1 MNSTHPARPVRG
13 LALAAALHKAPWLW
27 SVGGALLVGVAAMMT
42 FGATTAGNMLSAA
55 SAFVVFTVLVGLGQ
69 MLVVTSGPGN
79 IDLSIPAAI
88 SLSGGVAMHVMGARD
103 GALLPGLA
111 AALGVGAAIGF
122 FNYALIRALR
132 IPPIIA
138 TLSSSFVLQSI
149 AISLGR
155 GSAAPPPLLEN
166 FALSHVAGVSSL
178 AFVALAATLAVA
190 VVLFRLVAGRSLS
203 AVGQNPRAANLAGVR
218 VERVRCATYVSC
230 SVLVAL
236 AAVLLAAFSGGA
248 TLDMGADYMLLSVA
262 VVVIG
267 GTQVSGGRASPTGV
281 WGAACF
287 LFLINA
293 LLNASGTGA
302 GVRAIVYGALI
313 IGVTTIAGGSPA
325 ARR

>member
-1 MNSTHPARPVRG
+1 MNTTRNSAF
-13 LALAAALHKAPWLW
+13 LATLRDLPWLW
-27 SVGGALLVGVAAMMT
+27 SVAGAVIVGIAAMVS
-42 FGATTAGNMLSAA
+42 FGAFTAGNMLSAA

-79 IDLSIPAAI
+79 IDLSIPATI
-88 SLSGGVAMHVMGARD
+88 SLSGGVAMRVMAAHD
-103 GALLPGLA
+103 GALAAGIA
-111 AALGVGAAIGF
+111 AAVGTGIGIGLL
-122 FNYALIRALR
+122 NYALIRLLR

-138 TLSSSFVLQSI
+138 TLSSSFVLQST

-166 FALSHVAGVSSL
+166 FALSRVAGVSSL
-178 AFVALAATLAVA
+178 AFLALVVTGLVAVA
-190 VVLFRLVAGRSLS
+190 LFRLVPGRSLS
-203 AVGQNPRAANLAGVR
+203 AVGQNARAANLAGVR

-230 SVLVAL
+230 SVLVAI
-236 AAVLLAAFSGGA
+236 AALLLACFSGGA

-293 LLNASGTGA
+293 LLNASGAGA
-302 GVRAIVYGALI
+302 GLRAVVYGALI
-313 IGVTTIAGGSPA
+313 IIVTTIAGGSPA

>member
-1 MNSTHPARPVRG
+1 MKSAQSMNKPALSTTLRD
-13 LALAAALHKAPWLW
+13 LPWLW
-27 SVGGALLVGVAAMMT
+27 SVAGAVVTGIAAMVA
-42 FGATTAGNMLSAA
+42 FGAFTAGNMLSAA

-79 IDLSIPAAI
+79 IDLSIPATIA
-88 SLSGGVAMHVMGARD
+88 LAGGVAMRVMAAKD
-103 GALLPGLA
+103 GALLAGIGA
-111 AALGVGAAIGF
+111 AVGVGIGIGL
-122 FNYALIRALR
+122 FNYALIRLLR

-138 TLSSSFVLQSI
+138 TLSSSFVLQST

-155 GSAAPPPLLEN
+155 GSSAPPPILEN
-166 FALSHVAGVSSL
+166 FSLSHVAGVSSL
-178 AFVALAATLAVA
+178 AFVALAATLLVA
-190 VVLFRLVAGRSLS
+190 LALFRLVPGRSLS
-203 AVGQNPRAANLAGVR
+203 AVGQNARAANLAGVR

-230 SVLVAL
+230 SVLVSL
-236 AAVLLAAFSGGA
+236 AALLLASFSGGA

-293 LLNASGTGA
+293 LLNASGAGA
-302 GVRAIVYGALI
+302 GVRAVVYGALI
-313 IGVTTIAGGSPA
+313 IAVTTIAGGSPA

>member
-1 MNSTHPARPVRG
+1 MRTTLKAS
-13 LALAAALHKAPWLW
+13 ALSIREIPWLW
-27 SVGGALLVGVAAMMT
+27 SVVGTVLVGVAT
-42 FGATTAGNMLSAA
+42 SLTLGFGIAGNMLSAA
-55 SAFVVFTVLVGLGQ
+55 SAFVVFSVLVGLGQ

-79 IDLSIPAAI
+79 IDLSIPATIA
-88 SLSGGVAMHVMGARD
+88 LSGVVSMRVMGGEDSAIW
-103 GALLPGLA
+103 
-111 AALGVGAAIGF
+111 LGVVTVVGIGVGIGL
-122 FNYALIRALR
+122 FNYLLIRMLR

-138 TLSSSFVLQSI
+138 TLSSSFVLQSV
-149 AISLGR
+149 AISLGH
-155 GSAAPPPLLEN
+155 GSSAPPAALEN
-166 FALSHVAGVSSL
+166 FALSRLGGVSGL
-178 AFVALAATLAVA
+178 ASVALIVTLLAGL
-190 VVLFRLVAGRSLS
+190 VLFRLVQGRSLS
-203 AVGQNPRAANLAGVR
+203 AVGQNARAANLAGVR
-218 VERVRCATYVSC
+218 VEWVRCATYVAC
-230 SVLVAL
+230 AVLVAL
-236 AAVLLAAFSGGA
+236 CALLLAAFSGGA

-302 GVRAIVYGALI
+302 GLRAIVYGALI

>member
-1 MNSTHPARPVRG
+1 MKTLANGFAARTRE
-13 LALAAALHKAPWLW
+13 LPWLW
-27 SVGGALLVGVAAMMT
+27 SVAGAIVVGIAAMIS
-42 FGATTAGNMLSAA
+42 FGAFTAGNMLSAA

-88 SLSGGVAMHVMGARD
+88 ALSGGVAMRVMGAHD
-103 GALLPGLA
+103 GALIVGIA
-111 AALGVGAAIGF
+111 AAVGVGIGIGL
-122 FNYALIRALR
+122 FNYGLIRLLR

-155 GSAAPPPLLEN
+155 GSAAPPPALEN

-178 AFVALAATLAVA
+178 AFIALVATIAVA
-190 VVLFRLVAGRSLS
+190 VVLFRLVPGRSLS
-203 AVGQNPRAANLAGVR
+203 AVGQNARAANLAGVR

-230 SVLVAL
+230 SVFVAL
-236 AAVLLAAFSGGA
+236 AALLLAAFAGGA

-267 GTQVSGGRASPTGV
+267 GTQVAGGRASPTGV
-281 WGAACF
+281 WSAACF

-293 LLNASGTGA
+293 LLNATGA
-302 GVRAIVYGALI
+302 GAGLRAIVYGLLI
-313 IGVTTIAGGSPA
+313 VGVTAIASGASD
-325 ARR
+325 ARA

>member
-1 MNSTHPARPVRG
+1 MRST
-13 LALAAALHKAPWLW
+13 LAIRDTPWLW
-27 SVGGALLVGVAAMMT
+27 SVAGALLVGVVTSVALGLGTAA
-42 FGATTAGNMLSAA
+42 NMLSAA

-69 MLVVTSGPGN
+69 MLVVTSGPG
-79 IDLSIPAAI
+79 S
-88 SLSGGVAMHVMGARD
+88 VAMRVMATHD
-103 GALLPGLA
+103 SAIV
-111 AALGVGAAIGF
+111 LGIATVVAMGIAIGL
-122 FNYALIRALR
+122 FNYLLIRLLR

-155 GSAAPPPLLEN
+155 GGAAPPPALEN
-166 FALSHVAGVSSL
+166 FALSRIEGVSSL
-178 AFVALAATLAVA
+178 AFVALLITILTGG
-190 VVLFRLVAGRSLS
+190 VLFRLVQGRSLS
-203 AVGQNPRAANLAGVR
+203 AVGQNARAANLAGVR
-218 VERVRCATYVSC
+218 VEWVRCATYVAC

-236 AAVLLAAFSGGA
+236 CALLLAAFSGGA

-293 LLNASGTGA
+293 LLNASGTDA
-302 GVRAIVYGALI
+302 GVRAIIYGALI
-313 IGVTTIAGGSPA
+313 IGVTTIAGGSAA

>member
-1 MNSTHPARPVRG
+1 MKT
-13 LALAAALHKAPWLW
+13 AALTMRDTPWLW
-27 SVGGALLVGVAAMMT
+27 SVAGALLVGVATSLAL
-42 FGATTAGNMLSAA
+42 GVGIAGNMLSAA
-55 SAFVVFTVLVGLGQ
+55 SAFVVFSVLVGLGQ

-79 IDLSIPAAI
+79 IDLSIPATIA
-88 SLSGGVAMHVMGARD
+88 LSGVVAMRVMGGQDSAIPL
-103 GALLPGLA
+103 GIATVVGI
-111 AALGVGAAIGF
+111 GVGIGL
-122 FNYALIRALR
+122 FNYLLIRLLR

-138 TLSSSFVLQSI
+138 TLSSSFVLQSV

-155 GSAAPPPLLEN
+155 GSAAPPPGLEN
-166 FALSHVAGVSSL
+166 FALSRVGGVSSL
-178 AFVALAATLAVA
+178 AFVALVVTLLTG
-190 VVLFRLVAGRSLS
+190 VVLFRLVQGRSLS
-203 AVGQNPRAANLAGVR
+203 AVGQNARAASLAGVR
-218 VERVRCATYVSC
+218 VEWVRCATYVAC
-230 SVLVAL
+230 AVLVAL
-236 AAVLLAAFSGGA
+236 CALLLSAFSGGA

-302 GVRAIVYGALI
+302 GLRAIVYGALI

>member
-1 MNSTHPARPVRG
+1 MR
-13 LALAAALHKAPWLW
+13 AAMKVSAVTMRDLPWLW
-27 SVGGALLVGVAAMMT
+27 SVIGTVLVGVATSLALG
-42 FGATTAGNMLSAA
+42 FGIAGNMLSAA
-55 SAFVVFTVLVGLGQ
+55 SAFVVFSVLVGLGQ

-79 IDLSIPAAI
+79 IDLSIPATIA
-88 SLSGGVAMHVMGARD
+88 LSGVVGMRVMGGQDCAIWL
-103 GALLPGLA
+103 GIATVLA
-111 AALGVGAAIGF
+111 IGVGIGL
-122 FNYALIRALR
+122 FNYLLIRMLR

-138 TLSSSFVLQSI
+138 TLSSSFVLQSV
-149 AISLGR
+149 AISLGH
-155 GSAAPPPLLEN
+155 GSVAPPPGLEN
-166 FALSHVAGVSSL
+166 FALGRVGGVSAL
-178 AFVALAATLAVA
+178 AFVALLITLLAG
-190 VVLFRLVAGRSLS
+190 VVLFRLVQGRSLS
-203 AVGQNPRAANLAGVR
+203 AVGQNARAANLAGVR
-218 VERVRCATYVSC
+218 VEWVRCATYVAC
-230 SVLVAL
+230 AVLVAL
-236 AAVLLAAFSGGA
+236 CALLLSAFSGGA

-302 GVRAIVYGALI
+302 GLRAIVYGALI

>member
-1 MNSTHPARPVRG
+1 MKAS
-13 LALAAALHKAPWLW
+13 ALTLRDIPWLW
-27 SVGGALLVGVAAMMT
+27 SVIGTVLVGVATSLAL
-42 FGATTAGNMLSAA
+42 GLGIAGNMLSAA
-55 SAFVVFTVLVGLGQ
+55 SAFVVFSVLVGLGQ

-79 IDLSIPAAI
+79 IDLSIPATIA
-88 SLSGGVAMHVMGARD
+88 LSGVVSMRVMG
-103 GALLPGLA
+103 GADSA
-111 AALGVGAAIGF
+111 IWLGVVTVIGIGVGIGL
-122 FNYALIRALR
+122 FNYLLIRMLR

-138 TLSSSFVLQSI
+138 TLSSSFVLQSV
-149 AISLGR
+149 AISLGH
-155 GSAAPPPLLEN
+155 GNAAPPPALEN
-166 FALSHVAGVSSL
+166 FALSRVAGVSGL
-178 AFVALAATLAVA
+178 ASVALLVTLLTGI
-190 VVLFRLVAGRSLS
+190 VLFRLVQGRSLS
-203 AVGQNPRAANLAGVR
+203 AVGQNARAANLAGVR
-218 VERVRCATYVSC
+218 VEWVRCATYVAC
-230 SVLVAL
+230 AVLVAL
-236 AAVLLAAFSGGA
+236 CALLLSAFSGGA

-302 GVRAIVYGALI
+302 GLRAIVYGALI

>member
-1 MNSTHPARPVRG
+1 MKT
-13 LALAAALHKAPWLW
+13 AAMTMRDTPWLW
-27 SVGGALLVGVAAMMT
+27 SVAGALLVGVATSLAL
-42 FGATTAGNMLSAA
+42 GVGIAGNMLSAA
-55 SAFVVFTVLVGLGQ
+55 SAFVVFSVLVGLGQ

-79 IDLSIPAAI
+79 IDLSIPATIA
-88 SLSGGVAMHVMGARD
+88 LSGVVAMRLMGGQDSAIPL
-103 GALLPGLA
+103 GIATVVGI
-111 AALGVGAAIGF
+111 GVGIGL
-122 FNYALIRALR
+122 FNYLLIRLLR

-138 TLSSSFVLQSI
+138 TLSSSFVLQSV

-155 GSAAPPPLLEN
+155 GSAAPPPGLEN
-166 FALSHVAGVSSL
+166 FALSRVGGVSSL
-178 AFVALAATLAVA
+178 AFVALVVTLLTG
-190 VVLFRLVAGRSLS
+190 VVLFRLVQGRSLS
-203 AVGQNPRAANLAGVR
+203 AVGQNARAASLAGVR
-218 VERVRCATYVSC
+218 VEWVRCATYVAC
-230 SVLVAL
+230 AVLVAL
-236 AAVLLAAFSGGA
+236 CALLLSAFSGGA

-302 GVRAIVYGALI
+302 GLRAIVYGALI

>member
-1 MNSTHPARPVRG
+1 MKT
-13 LALAAALHKAPWLW
+13 AAMTMRDTPWLW
-27 SVGGALLVGVAAMMT
+27 SVAGALLVGVATSLAL
-42 FGATTAGNMLSAA
+42 GVGIAGNMLSAA
-55 SAFVVFTVLVGLGQ
+55 SAFVVFSVLVGLGQ

-79 IDLSIPAAI
+79 IDLSIPATIA
-88 SLSGGVAMHVMGARD
+88 LSGVVAMRVMGGQDSAIPL
-103 GALLPGLA
+103 GIATVVGI
-111 AALGVGAAIGF
+111 GVGIGL
-122 FNYALIRALR
+122 FNYLLIRLLR

-138 TLSSSFVLQSI
+138 TLSSSFVLQSV

-155 GSAAPPPLLEN
+155 GSAAPPPGLEN
-166 FALSHVAGVSSL
+166 FALSRVGGVSSL
-178 AFVALAATLAVA
+178 AFVALVVTLLTG
-190 VVLFRLVAGRSLS
+190 VVLFRLVQGRSLS
-203 AVGQNPRAANLAGVR
+203 AVGQNARAASLAGVR
-218 VERVRCATYVSC
+218 VEWVRCATYVAC
-230 SVLVAL
+230 AVLVAL
-236 AAVLLAAFSGGA
+236 CALLLSAFSGGA

-302 GVRAIVYGALI
+302 GLRAIVYGALI

>member
-1 MNSTHPARPVRG
+1 MKAIDNGFIARTRE
-13 LALAAALHKAPWLW
+13 LPWLW
-27 SVGGALLVGVAAMMT
+27 SVAGAVIVGIAAMIA
-42 FGATTAGNMLSAA
+42 FGAFTAGNMLSAA

-79 IDLSIPAAI
+79 IDLSIPATIA
-88 SLSGGVAMHVMGARD
+88 LCGGVAMRVMSAHD
-103 GALLPGLA
+103 GALLVGVA
-111 AALGVGAAIGF
+111 VAIGVGIGIGL
-122 FNYALIRALR
+122 FNYALIRLLR

-155 GSAAPPPLLEN
+155 GSAAPPPMLEN
-166 FALSHVAGVSSL
+166 FALSRIAGVSSL
-178 AFVALAATLAVA
+178 AFVALAATMLVA

-203 AVGQNPRAANLAGVR
+203 AVGQNAQAANLAGVR

-236 AAVLLAAFSGGA
+236 AALLLAAFAGGA

-293 LLNASGTGA
+293 LLNASGAGA
-302 GVRAIVYGALI
+302 GLRAVVYGGLI
-313 IGVTTIAGGSPA
+313 IAVTTIAGGAPA

>member
-1 MNSTHPARPVRG
+1 MIKSSTFRD
-13 LALAAALHKAPWLW
+13 LPWLW
-27 SVGGALLVGVAAMMT
+27 SVAGALLVGVAAMLS
-42 FGATTAGNMLSAA
+42 FGVGTAGNMLSAA
-55 SAFVVFTVLVGLGQ
+55 SAFVVFMVLVGLGQ

-79 IDLSIPAAI
+79 IDLSIPATIA
-88 SLSGGVAMHVMGARD
+88 LSGGVAMHAMAAHD
-103 GALLPGLA
+103 SALIVGIA
-111 AALGVGAAIGF
+111 AAAGTGIAIGL
-122 FNYALIRALR
+122 FNYGLIRLLR

-155 GSAAPPPLLEN
+155 GSAAPPPGLEN

-178 AFVALAATLAVA
+178 AFLALAATLLIGI
-190 VVLFRLVAGRSLS
+190 VLFRLVQGRSLS
-203 AVGQNPRAANLAGVR
+203 AVGQNARAANLAGVR
-218 VERVRCATYVSC
+218 VEWVRCATYVAC
-230 SVLVAL
+230 SLLVAF
-236 AAVLLAAFSGGA
+236 AALLLAAFSGGA

-287 LFLINA
+287 LFLVNA
-293 LLNASGTGA
+293 LLNASGADA
-302 GVRAIVYGALI
+302 GVRAIFYGALI

>member
-1 MNSTHPARPVRG
+1 MKT
-13 LALAAALHKAPWLW
+13 AALTMRDTPWLW
-27 SVGGALLVGVAAMMT
+27 SVSGALLVGVATSLAL
-42 FGATTAGNMLSAA
+42 GVGIAGNMLSAA
-55 SAFVVFTVLVGLGQ
+55 SAFVVFSVLVGLGQ

-79 IDLSIPAAI
+79 IDLSIPATIA
-88 SLSGGVAMHVMGARD
+88 LSGVVAMRVMGGQDSAIPL
-103 GALLPGLA
+103 GIATVVGI
-111 AALGVGAAIGF
+111 GVGIGL
-122 FNYALIRALR
+122 FNYLLIRLLR

-138 TLSSSFVLQSI
+138 TLSSSFVLQSV

-155 GSAAPPPLLEN
+155 GSAAPPPGLEN
-166 FALSHVAGVSSL
+166 FALSRVGGVSSL
-178 AFVALAATLAVA
+178 AFVALVVTLLTG
-190 VVLFRLVAGRSLS
+190 VVLFRLVQGRSLS
-203 AVGQNPRAANLAGVR
+203 AVGQNARAASLAGVR
-218 VERVRCATYVSC
+218 VEWVRCATYVAC
-230 SVLVAL
+230 AVLVAL
-236 AAVLLAAFSGGA
+236 CALLLSAFSGGA

-302 GVRAIVYGALI
+302 GLRAIVYGALI

>member
-1 MNSTHPARPVRG
+1 MKT
-13 LALAAALHKAPWLW
+13 AALTVRDTPWLW
-27 SVGGALLVGVAAMMT
+27 SVAGALLVGVATSLAL
-42 FGATTAGNMLSAA
+42 GVGIAGNMLSAA
-55 SAFVVFTVLVGLGQ
+55 SAFVVFSVLVGLGQ

-79 IDLSIPAAI
+79 IDLSIPATIA
-88 SLSGGVAMHVMGARD
+88 LSGVVAMRVMAGQDSAIVL
-103 GALLPGLA
+103 GIATVIGI
-111 AALGVGAAIGF
+111 GVGIGL
-122 FNYALIRALR
+122 FNYLLIRLLR

-138 TLSSSFVLQSI
+138 TLSSSFVLQSV

-155 GSAAPPPLLEN
+155 GSAAPPPGLEN
-166 FALSHVAGVSSL
+166 FALSREGGVSSL
-178 AFVALAATLAVA
+178 AFVALVVTLLTG
-190 VVLFRLVAGRSLS
+190 VVLFRLVQGRSLS
-203 AVGQNPRAANLAGVR
+203 AVGQNARAANLAGVR
-218 VERVRCATYVSC
+218 VEWVRCATYVAC
-230 SVLVAL
+230 AVLVAL
-236 AAVLLAAFSGGA
+236 CALLLSAFSGGA

-302 GVRAIVYGALI
+302 GLRAIVYGALI

>member
-1 MNSTHPARPVRG
+1 MK
-13 LALAAALHKAPWLW
+13 AAASTTVKASAFSMRDIPWLW
-27 SVGGALLVGVAAMMT
+27 SVIGTLLVGI
-42 FGATTAGNMLSAA
+42 ATSLSLGVGIAGNMVSAA
-55 SAFVVFTVLVGLGQ
+55 SAFVVFSVLAGLGQ

-79 IDLSIPAAI
+79 IDLSIPATIA
-88 SLSGGVAMHVMGARD
+88 LSGVVSMRVMGGQDSAIWL
-103 GALLPGLA
+103 GIVTVVGI
-111 AALGVGAAIGF
+111 GVGIGL
-122 FNYALIRALR
+122 FNYLLIRMLR

-138 TLSSSFVLQSI
+138 TLSSSFVLQSV
-149 AISLGR
+149 AISLGH
-155 GSAAPPPLLEN
+155 GSSAPPPALEN
-166 FALSHVAGVSSL
+166 FALSRLSGVSSL
-178 AFVALAATLAVA
+178 AFVALIITLLTGI
-190 VVLFRLVAGRSLS
+190 VLFRLVQGRSLS
-203 AVGQNPRAANLAGVR
+203 AVGQNARAANLAGVR
-218 VERVRCATYVSC
+218 VEWVRCATYVAC
-230 SVLVAL
+230 AVLVAL
-236 AAVLLAAFSGGA
+236 CALLLSAFSGGA

-302 GVRAIVYGALI
+302 GLRAIVYGALI

>member
-1 MNSTHPARPVRG
+1 MKT
-13 LALAAALHKAPWLW
+13 AALTVRDTPWLW
-27 SVGGALLVGVAAMMT
+27 SVAGALLVGVATSLAL
-42 FGATTAGNMLSAA
+42 GVGIAGNMLSAA
-55 SAFVVFTVLVGLGQ
+55 SAFVVFSVLVGLGQ

-79 IDLSIPAAI
+79 IDLSIPATIA
-88 SLSGGVAMHVMGARD
+88 LSGVVAMRVMAGQDSAIVL
-103 GALLPGLA
+103 GIATVIGI
-111 AALGVGAAIGF
+111 GVGIGL
-122 FNYALIRALR
+122 FNYLLIRLLR

-138 TLSSSFVLQSI
+138 TLSSSFVLQSV

-155 GSAAPPPLLEN
+155 GSAAPPPGLEN
-166 FALSHVAGVSSL
+166 FALSRVGGVSSL
-178 AFVALAATLAVA
+178 AFVALVVTLLTG
-190 VVLFRLVAGRSLS
+190 VVLFRLVQGRSLS
-203 AVGQNPRAANLAGVR
+203 AVGQNARAANLAGVR
-218 VERVRCATYVSC
+218 VEWVRCATYVAC
-230 SVLVAL
+230 AVLVAL
-236 AAVLLAAFSGGA
+236 CALLLSAFSGGA

-302 GVRAIVYGALI
+302 GLRAIVYGALI

>member
-1 MNSTHPARPVRG
+1 MRTT
-13 LALAAALHKAPWLW
+13 LAIRDTPWLW
-27 SVGGALLVGVAAMMT
+27 SVAGALLVGVVTSVALGLGTAA
-42 FGATTAGNMLSAA
+42 NMLSAA

-79 IDLSIPAAI
+79 IDLSIPATI
-88 SLSGGVAMHVMGARD
+88 SLSGSVAMRVMATHD
-103 GALLPGLA
+103 SAIV
-111 AALGVGAAIGF
+111 LGIATVVAMGIAIGL
-122 FNYALIRALR
+122 FNYLLIRLLR

-155 GSAAPPPLLEN
+155 GGAAPPPALEN
-166 FALSHVAGVSSL
+166 FALSRVEGVSSL
-178 AFVALAATLAVA
+178 AFVALLITILTGG
-190 VVLFRLVAGRSLS
+190 VLFRLVQGRSLS
-203 AVGQNPRAANLAGVR
+203 AVGQNARAANLAGVR
-218 VERVRCATYVSC
+218 VEWVRCATYVAC

-236 AAVLLAAFSGGA
+236 CALLLAAFSGGA

-302 GVRAIVYGALI
+302 GVRAIIYGALI
-313 IGVTTIAGGSPA
+313 IGVTTIAGGSAA